1 MLSPMTDAMLET
13 VTLVEKSIAEGASVA
28 TYVVRSSDQRKSRV
42 ATDYYLDTAN
52 AAWQV
57 FIDELQVG
65 ITAQEESTQKQQAL
79 LSDCKA
85 QLAMAIRKCSEASC
99 ETREHGFDQNLAPD
113 IGMKWI
119 SATVLPPMRDAILL
133 RSDGALCQDAN
144 GDMHIGY
151 VQYTEER
158 DMPPRWYTPPRWIE
172 SGRDMYELPHV
183 VKWIRVSDIVREIGE
198 AGMITGDRWWT
209 NRDRG

>member
-1 MLSPMTDAMLET
+1 MTDAMLET

-85 QLAMAIRKCSEASC
+85 QLER
-99 ETREHGFDQNLAPD
+99 D
-113 IGMKWI
+113 I
-119 SATVLPPMRDAILL
+119 SAA
-133 RSDGALCQDAN
+133 
-144 GDMHIGY
+144 
-151 VQYTEER
+151 
-158 DMPPRWYTPPRWIE
+158 WYTPPRWIE